1 MVECSSTYEIANI
14 AMKLD
19 NNLIRTFKKISKDLS
34 GAAKRSFVGEITRTY
49 LDGNARK
56 AESIFGWN
64 RSCVSLGIKEVTRGI
79 ICYVDIHERGNKR
92 IELKM
97 ENLEKDIIELIEP
110 ETQVDPQFKSD
121 LKYLRIT
128 SKKYGNC

>member
-1 MVECSSTYEIANI
+1 MSITMILN
-14 AMKLD
+14 K
-19 NNLIRTFKKISKDLS
+19 NLIRTFKKIATDLS
-34 GAAKRSFVGEITRTY
+34 GAARRSFIGEITRTY

-64 RSCVSLGIKEVTRGI
+64 RNSVLLGVKEITCGI

-92 IELKM
+92 IEVKM
-97 ENLEKDIIELIEP
+97 KNLEKDIKELIEP

-128 SKKYGNC
+128 SKKYGNCSSV